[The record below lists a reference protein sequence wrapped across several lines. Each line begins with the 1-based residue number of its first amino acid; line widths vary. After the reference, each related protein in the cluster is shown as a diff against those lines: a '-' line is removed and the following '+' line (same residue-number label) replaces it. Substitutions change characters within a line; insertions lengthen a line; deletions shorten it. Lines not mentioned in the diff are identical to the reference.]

1 MEPLIRILE
10 VLAAHRV
17 QFVVIG
23 NLGARIQGAPV
34 GTEDADIVYD
44 RGEENLTRMMAAL
57 KELDA
62 HIRTSDEPVP
72 LPKHDPLILLGTPM
86 WNLITVYGDLDLL
99 HSPAGGGYDELIGR
113 AVAID
118 IGYGTIAL
126 AASMDDIIASKEE
139 ANREKDHRSL
149 PRLRQFRDQ
158 QLSRRARG
166 GD

>member
-1 MEPLIRILE
+1 MEPLTRILE
-10 VLAAHRV
+10 VLATHRV
-17 QFVVIG
+17 DFVVIG
-23 NLGARIQGAPV
+23 ALGAQIQGAPV
-34 GTEDADIVYD
+34 ETADADIVYH

-62 HIRTSDEPVP
+62 HIRTSGEPVP

-86 WNLITVYGDLDLL
+86 WNLTTVYGDLDLL
-99 HSPAGGGYDELIGR
+99 YSPSGGGYHELIGR

-118 IGYGTIAL
+118 VGFGTIVL
-126 AASMDDIIASKEE
+126 AASIDDIIASKEE

-158 QLSRRARG
+158 QLSRSARG